1 MRQVSIKPFFVILI
15 LLIFSSC
22 GNRSYDYD
30 EAVRSL
36 KVLNSDLMN
45 LFLEAEEKEELK
57 ALNFLWAQE
66 SAPLPSPGERFTLG
80 RTYNPFDF
88 NASAGIWFWNADSAK
103 FFRKEN
109 NDKLIF
115 NYPAEDFSD
124 VRFLISKYESVP
136 VSSRPEFPV
145 KMNAHLWIDGNEKL
159 TIEHS
164 ATVEDKMPLL
174 IQTLV
179 SGTDFEI
186 AGNLNRTRSGNS
198 GSLDARFYMEYLNR
212 KLIHFQFNS
221 EIGYSRMGYYFEKID
236 FEIILFSHL
245 VTGKIDYDKINPTS
259 EDYATSFN
267 SHSVIRIFEM
277 PGKRK
282 VGDIILHTL
291 PDGELLDYFVKFS
304 NGQMIMLN
312 EHLPVLDKILNLKL

>member
-1 MRQVSIKPFFVILI
+1 MRRCRINSSFVFVIFV
-15 LLIFSSC
+15 LLFSC
-22 GNRSYDYD
+22 QNKTYNYD

-88 NASAGIWFWNADSAK
+88 NASSGIWIWNEDSAK
-103 FFRKEN
+103 FFRQEKTE
-109 NDKLIF
+109 KLIF
-115 NYPAEDFSD
+115 NFPADNFAE
-124 VRFLISKYESVP
+124 VRFLISDYKSVP
-136 VSSRPEFPV
+136 ISSRPEFPV

-164 ATVEDKMPLL
+164 STVENKMPLF
-174 IQTLV
+174 IRTSI
-179 SGTDFEI
+179 SGSDFEMK
-186 AGNLNRTRSGNS
+186 GDFNRSRNGNS
-198 GSLDARFYMEYLNR
+198 GRLDSRFYLEYLNR
-212 KLIHFQFNS
+212 KLIQLQFDS

-236 FEIILFSHL
+236 FKINLFSHL
-245 VTGKIDYDKINPTS
+245 VTGNIDYGKIDPTS

-267 SHSVIRIFEM
+267 SNSVIRIFEM

-304 NGQMIMLN
+304 NGQMILVN

>member
-1 MRQVSIKPFFVILI
+1 MTQFNIKPLFVLSI
-15 LLIFSSC
+15 LLLLFSC
-22 GNRSYDYD
+22 RNKTYNYD

-36 KVLNSDLMN
+36 KVLNSDLTN

-57 ALNFLWAQE
+57 ALNFLWEQE

-80 RTYNPFDF
+80 RPYTPFDF

-145 KMNAHLWIDGNEKL
+145 VMDAQLWIDDAEML

-164 ATVEDKMPLL
+164 ASVEDKLPLL
-174 IQTLV
+174 IQSSV
-179 SGTDFEI
+179 RGSDFEI
-186 AGNLNRTRSGNS
+186 VGNFNRSRRGNLGN
-198 GSLDARFYMEYLNR
+198 LDSEFYMEYLNR
-212 KLIHFQFNS
+212 KLIQLQFNS

-236 FEIILFSHL
+236 FKINLFSHV

-259 EDYATSFN
+259 EDYASSFN
-267 SHSVIRIFEM
+267 SNSVIQIFEL

-282 VGDIILHTL
+282 VGDIVLHTL
-291 PDGELLDYFVKFS
+291 PDGEILDYFVKFS
-304 NGQMIMLN
+304 NGQMIMVN
-312 EHLPVLDKILNLKL
+312 EHLPVLNKILNLKL